1 MLREQERGVSA
12 FSIWLR
18 SGRWPLDSPQ
28 PDGIEVKFNPWHDP
42 ADGRFTFAGTGRIHG
57 GGGAGAPRGRSNRPV
72 AQQRPRPDRGRAA
85 SPAAGSGGAARPA
98 NAGAAQP
105 RRSSSRAPGNPV
117 TEFAAGVGEGLYGVA
132 ADTVS
137 GVRDVLTTN
146 PVTTVRKA
154 GRSIAQAID
163 TALEAEDVPARV
175 QFSRAAQAIAT
186 ASPRDIG
193 RAAGSVA
200 GNVALSVAPGAGLA
214 KVSALRRLRMARPRP
229 DFRPPEIGWAKE
241 TLKRNTA
248 WAAYNDSAS
257 GARQGFAPTLMR
269 TMPDGSKRPV
279 KFDGIR
285 GDYVIDRKWRIVTA
299 PRAGQQVLRQ
309 SQVLAEHRLIGV
321 WEVPTEKQ
329 RLKAVKFLK
338 KMNVTNINVRVEKP

>member
-1 MLREQERGVSA
+1 
-12 FSIWLR
+12 LR
-18 SGRWPLDSPQ
+18 SGKWPLEAAQ
-28 PDGIEVKFNPWHDP
+28 PDEIEVKFNPWHDP
-42 ADGRFTFAGTGRIHG
+42 ADGRFIFAGAGRVH
-57 GGGAGAPRGRSNRPV
+57 GGAGAGPPRGATNRP
-72 AQQRPRPDRGRAA
+72 AAPQSRRTSSHAPR
-85 SPAAGSGGAARPA
+85 
-98 NAGAAQP
+98 
-105 RRSSSRAPGNPV
+105 NPV

-137 GVRDVLTTN
+137 GARDVLTTN
-146 PVTTVRKA
+146 PVTTVRRA

-163 TALEAEDVPARV
+163 TALVAEDVPARIPL
-175 QFSRAAQAIAT
+175 SRAAQAIAT

-193 RAAGSVA
+193 RVTGSVA

-214 KVSALRRLRMARPRP
+214 KVSTLRRLRMARPRP

-241 TLKRNTA
+241 TLKRNTV
-248 WAAYNDSAS
+248 WAAYNDAAS
-257 GARQGFAPTLMR
+257 GARPGFAPTLMR
-269 TMPDGSKRPV
+269 TLPDGSKRAA

-299 PRAGQQVLRQ
+299 PRTGQQVLRQ
-309 SQVLAEHRLIGV
+309 SQVLAEHRLIGI

-338 KMNVTNINVRVEKP
+338 KMNVTNINIWVEKP

>member
-1 MLREQERGVSA
+1 MLREEERGVSA

-18 SGRWPLDSPQ
+18 SGKWPLEAAR

-42 ADGRFTFAGTGRIHG
+42 ADGRFTFAGAGRVHG
-57 GGGAGAPRGRSNRPV
+57 GAGGGAPRGGAKR
-72 AQQRPRPDRGRAA
+72 
-85 SPAAGSGGAARPA
+85 PAAPQSRRNSSHA
-98 NAGAAQP
+98 P
-105 RRSSSRAPGNPV
+105 RNPV

-137 GVRDVLTTN
+137 GARDVLTTN

-163 TALEAEDVPARV
+163 TALVAEDVPARI
-175 QFSRAAQAIAT
+175 QLSRAAQAIAT
-186 ASPRDIG
+186 ASPRDLG
-193 RAAGSVA
+193 RVTGSVA
-200 GNVALSVAPGAGLA
+200 GHVALSVAPGAGLA
-214 KVSALRRLRMARPRP
+214 KVSTLRRLRLARPRP

-248 WAAYNDSAS
+248 WAAYNDAAS

-269 TMPDGSKRPV
+269 TLPDGSQRAV

-309 SQVLAEHRLIGV
+309 SQVLAEHRLIGI